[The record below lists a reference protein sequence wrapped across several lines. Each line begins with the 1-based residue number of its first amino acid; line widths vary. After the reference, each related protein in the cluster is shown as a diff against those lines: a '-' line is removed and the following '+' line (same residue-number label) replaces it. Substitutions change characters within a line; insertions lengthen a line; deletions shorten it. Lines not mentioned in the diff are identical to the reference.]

1 MVVRPSSVTSPAS
14 RRRRL
19 GLLATTAALALLAAA
34 CVMPPPTPPPA
45 TGFDPN
51 DAPQAGLPAYTGPG
65 PYAVGVTTLDLS
77 DRKVE
82 VWYPADP
89 ADVGDTPN
97 DVYFIRSFV
106 PPSFDA
112 LIPPGVNPPYVTAAH
127 RGIPASD
134 EGPFPLAIF
143 SHGAAGFR
151 LTSTEL
157 TTHLASWGF
166 VVISPDYLERG
177 LTNALGSPPVSPRSD
192 TVVAAEAIDLVRA
205 ASSSPGLLT
214 GTVDPSKV
222 LPFGHS
228 AGGGTS
234 LRLLQRADVPG
245 AVPMGTGISLLA
257 IINGTA
263 TPLPAGK
270 AITWIAGRN
279 DGISPVDNA
288 RTGYDYTPGEKKLV
302 ELGGTGH
309 NNGFTDLCEIGDG
322 GVAALAIATGLPVP
336 EALLNL
342 GNDGCPVPP
351 FKDSAEVWPEVKHF
365 LTAELRYRAGVDP
378 LPVGLGDQ
386 VVGAAGIDDV
396 LVYRH
401 AP

>member
-1 MVVRPSSVTSPAS
+1 MGVPFPAATPAS
-14 RRRRL
+14 RRRKC
-19 GLLATTAALALLAAA
+19 LLAATAAVMLVAAA
-34 CVMPPPTPPPA
+34 CAPPTPPLA
-45 TGFDPN
+45 TGYNPN
-51 DAPQAGLPAYTGPG
+51 DAPQAGVAAYTEPG
-65 PYAVGVTTLDLS
+65 PYAAGVTTIDLA

-89 ADVGDTPN
+89 EAVGEAER
-97 DVYFIRSFV
+97 DVYFIRSFI

-112 LIPPGVNPPYVTAAH
+112 LIPPAVNPPYVTAAY
-127 RGIPASD
+127 RDIPAATD
-134 EGPFPLAIF
+134 GPFPLALF

-157 TTHLASWGF
+157 TAHLATWGF

-177 LTNALGSPPVSPRSD
+177 LTNALGSPPATPRAD
-192 TVVAAEAIDLVRA
+192 VVIAGEAINAVRA
-205 ASSSPGLLT
+205 ASDAAGLLE
-214 GTVDPSKV
+214 GTVADGPV
-222 LPFGHS
+222 FPFGHS

-234 LRLLQRADVPG
+234 LRLLQRPDVPVAIPIG
-245 AVPMGTGISLLA
+245 SGISPLA
-257 IINGTA
+257 IFNGTNP
-263 TPLPAGK
+263 PLPPNK
-270 AITWIAGRN
+270 AVMWIAGRN

-288 RTGYDYTPGEKKLV
+288 RNGYAYTAGEKKLI
-302 ELGGTGH
+302 ELRGGGH
-309 NNGFTDLCEIGDG
+309 NNAFTELCEIGDG

-351 FKDSAEVWPEVKHF
+351 FRDSAELWPEVKHF
-365 LTAELRYRAGVDP
+365 ITAEFRYRAGIDVP
-378 LPVGLGDQ
+378 PVGLGNQ
-386 VVGAAGIDDV
+386 VVGADGIDDV